1 MVLVLLAD
9 CLYVLRGIVCRAC
22 YLLMRHSLAVSQA
35 QHFPVAWIYDV
46 VLNDVVHV
54 SPAVYHMPS
63 KMQNAATGP
72 VKDRVAARILR
83 LVQFSQ
89 AAAVNLI
96 GGFLYRS
103 RLRLRGQRRSCLY
116 SL

>member
-9 CLYVLRGIVCRAC
+9 AFDVLRGIVCRAC

-35 QHFPVAWIYDV
+35 QYFPVAWVYDV

-54 SPAVYHMPS
+54 SSAVYHS
-63 KMQNAATGP
+63 ALQNA
-72 VKDRVAARILR
+72 KCRHWSRRIEWR
-83 LVQFSQ
+83 LVYFAALQLSQ

-116 SL
+116 NL